1 MSKIKTVTVYI
12 GAGDQEYKTE
22 AEAWESLQCKKL
34 ADALEKAIAGDNTI
48 PHDVV
53 GYDTRY
59 KLRQNISFVTYHRKA
74 ILRVFREIGEA

>member
-1 MSKIKTVTVYI
+1 MTEIKTIVVYI
-12 GAGDQEYKTE
+12 GADNEEYETE
-22 AEAWESLQCKKL
+22 AEARESIQRQKL

-59 KLRQNISFVTYHRKA
+59 KLRQNISFVTHHRKA
-74 ILRVFREIGEA
+74 ILRVFREMGEA